1 MSTTDL
7 MQALAQ
13 EQIGYELLRHP
24 PTKRATEEASALHV
38 SPDEVAKTIVLVT
51 QHGRV
56 RVVIPASERVDLRR
70 AREALADG
78 KRVRLAS
85 EAELASAYPMYEV
98 GAVPPV
104 GGPAGD
110 RVLVDPRLAARESV
124 VFEAGSHAESM
135 RMRTADLVRM
145 SGAEIVDVCGQ

>member
-24 PTKRATEEASALHV
+24 LTKRATEEASALHV
-38 SPDEVAKTIVLVT
+38 SPDEVAKT
-51 QHGRV
+51 
-56 RVVIPASERVDLRR
+56 
-70 AREALADG
+70 
-78 KRVRLAS
+78 
-85 EAELASAYPMYEV
+85 
-98 GAVPPV
+98 
-104 GGPAGD
+104 
-110 RVLVDPRLAARESV
+110 V